1 MNGDLMVLALWQYV
15 LLLLVAF
22 LAGGVGGALA
32 LHCWQEITLNREID
46 QLLQDLPEQ

>member
-46 QLLQDLPEQ
+46 RLLQDLPEQ